1 MYEEM
6 LSRRKQPLLIVI
18 SGPSGVGKD
27 TVIDRMKERGL
38 PFHFVVTANTR
49 PRRPDEID
57 GVDYFFVSHEEFERM
72 IENDEL
78 FEHAIVYEDL
88 KGVPK
93 HQVEE
98 ALNSGK
104 DVVMRLDVQGAETVR
119 AKCPE
124 ALMIF
129 LSTRNEQELFERL
142 KARRTETDESLSL
155 RFDAALKEFD
165 RLGSFDYYVVN
176 AENKLDETVDT
187 IQSII
192 KSEHART
199 VPRKVSL

>member
-6 LSRRKQPLLIVI
+6 LSRRIQPLLIVI

-78 FEHAIVYEDL
+78 FEHAVVYEDL

-104 DVVMRLDVQGAETVR
+104 DVIMRLDVQGAETVR

-124 ALMIF
+124 ALLIF
-129 LSTRNEQELFERL
+129 LSTRNEEELFERL

-176 AENKLDETVDT
+176 AEHKLDETVDT

>member
-6 LSRRKQPLLIVI
+6 LARRKQPLLIVI

-49 PRRPDEID
+49 PRRPNEID

-72 IENDEL
+72 VENDEL
-78 FEHAIVYEDL
+78 FEHAVVYEDL

-98 ALNSGK
+98 ALNSGN
-104 DVVMRLDVQGAETVR
+104 DVIMRLDVQGAETVR

-124 ALMIF
+124 ALLIF
-129 LSTRNEQELFERL
+129 LSTRNEEELFERL

-176 AENKLDETVDT
+176 AEHKLDETVDT

-192 KSEHART
+192 KSEHTRT

>member
-27 TVIDRMKERGL
+27 TVIERMKERGL
-38 PFHFVVTANTR
+38 PFHFVVTATTR

-72 IENDEL
+72 IESDDL

-88 KGVPK
+88 KGIPK

-98 ALNSGK
+98 AFNSGK
-104 DVVMRLDVQGAETVR
+104 DVVIRVDVQGAKTVR

-129 LSTRNEQELFERL
+129 LSTRNEKELIERL

-155 RFDAALKEFD
+155 RIETALKEF
-165 RLGSFDYYVVN
+165 GFVASFDYYVVN
-176 AENKLDETVDT
+176 ADCKLDETVDT
-187 IQSII
+187 VLSII

>member
-27 TVIDRMKERGL
+27 TVIERMKERGL
-38 PFHFVVTANTR
+38 PFHFVVTATTR

-72 IENDEL
+72 IESDDL

-88 KGVPK
+88 KGIPK

-98 ALNSGK
+98 AFNSGK
-104 DVVMRLDVQGAETVR
+104 DVVIRLDVQGAKTVR

-129 LSTRNEQELFERL
+129 LSTRNEKELIERL

-155 RFDAALKEFD
+155 RIETALKEF
-165 RLGSFDYYVVN
+165 GFVASFDYYVVN
-176 AENKLDETVDT
+176 ADFKLDETVDT
-187 IQSII
+187 VLSII

>member
-104 DVVMRLDVQGAETVR
+104 DVIMRLDVQGAETVR

>member
-27 TVIDRMKERGL
+27 TVIERMKERGL
-38 PFHFVVTANTR
+38 PFHFVVTATTR

-98 ALNSGK
+98 AFNSGK
-104 DVVMRLDVQGAETVR
+104 DVVIRLDVQGAKTVR

-129 LSTRNEQELFERL
+129 LSTRNEKELIERL

-155 RFDAALKEFD
+155 RIETALKEF
-165 RLGSFDYYVVN
+165 GFVASFDYYVVN
-176 AENKLDETVDT
+176 ADCKLDETVDT
-187 IQSII
+187 VLSII

>member
-27 TVIDRMKERGL
+27 TVIERMKERGL
-38 PFHFVVTANTR
+38 PFHFVVTATTR

-72 IENDEL
+72 IESDEL

-88 KGVPK
+88 KGIPK

-98 ALNSGK
+98 AFNSGK
-104 DVVMRLDVQGAETVR
+104 DVVIRLDVQGAKTVR

-129 LSTRNEQELFERL
+129 LSTRNEKELIERL

-155 RFDAALKEFD
+155 RIETALKEF
-165 RLGSFDYYVVN
+165 GFVASFDYYVVN
-176 AENKLDETVDT
+176 ADCKLDETVDT
-187 IQSII
+187 VLSII